1 MNMESSSSLSSS
13 LSCNTKKRKN
23 AAVGAHVKAKRL
35 KTEQEG
41 DEALQSG
48 RLSCSPRVSVPLDCL
63 QQPITLNELTEL
75 LHYAALGKTGG
86 IKQPSWCRLRHQRK
100 VKGLNVVIVE
110 GLTQSHFYKHYLSL
124 RHLRT
129 KYTTRVTFTPSCNNV
144 ASGIFSSELPTVD
157 CVYFSKPEND
167 MHNALKGHPVIAKF
181 GTQRRGLTAYVL
193 TQEEMIKK
201 HYPVK
206 GMPGFEEF
214 VSTDSVD
221 CVTDS
226 SPLYGL
232 DCEMC
237 LTEKGNELT
246 RVSVVDSDG
255 NCVLDHLVKP
265 KNRILNYLTRFSG
278 VTAAMLRPI
287 TTTLRDVQEKLRKLL
302 PGDAVLVGHSI
313 NNDLMALKLIHQHVI
328 DTSLLYRRE
337 FGQRFKLKV
346 LAETVLKRQIQ
357 TEEEKGHNPTED
369 AVAALELAQ
378 YFIKTGP
385 RQVVEL
391 HLEQLWG
398 YTIEEEESSD
408 CKLAPTPSLRF
419 ADVLQLLGRSVAF
432 FGKRSDVA
440 LNLSNQRWY
449 SSDKEMLESF
459 KRQTKHPFLSVVQ
472 FSSFSDHLKR
482 RFPHRERLH
491 RSVRQFFQ
499 TCIVLLHLVWMYSS
513 LCVFILQVCADLR
526 DMCVVFAGPFP
537 AGFSEREVRRLF
549 RCCGPVGRIKM
560 LNTSVR
566 VHAEVEFELLEGA
579 TLALKTLNGLNV
591 QGQHMKVAL
600 FLLFCC
606 FCSHFPFHVQT
617 FPDSC
622 TSISYF
628 QVQRPVNESLLD
640 LDLTLDTLTDDILN
654 TSHLYA
660 VKLKPSVAE
669 CIKISAEV
677 NGHTLDRKCSGVSP
691 VNGLPAAKTD
701 QLQLTDTRSKLSEE
715 TVTETFGRF
724 GTVERVILPAKP
736 GKHTRH
742 ACIKFQSSE
751 GKHAALSSSKDLRQ
765 ENYLICQ
772 SLTPPH
778 LPSWV
783 AMATPVTTIGG
794 DGEAAEDEN
803 KTNMGHSS
811 QDLEMDHMMQ
821 KLDRRLGKLFRSL
834 PDGTLSAVVLLG
846 HTSVNGH
853 LPGLCLMEVKQGS

>member
-1 MNMESSSSLSSS
+1 MNISMNMESSSSLSSS

-48 RLSCSPRVSVPLDCL
+48 RLSRSPRVSVPLDCL

-391 HLEQLWG
+391 HLEELWG

-419 ADVLQLLGRSVAF
+419 ADVLQLLSRSVAF

-491 RSVRQFFQ
+491 RS
-499 TCIVLLHLVWMYSS
+499 
-513 LCVFILQVCADLR
+513 VCADLR

-591 QGQHMKVAL
+591 QGQHMKV
-600 FLLFCC
+600 
-606 FCSHFPFHVQT
+606 
-617 FPDSC
+617 
-622 TSISYF
+622 
-628 QVQRPVNESLLD
+628 QRPVNESLLD
-640 LDLTLDTLTDDILN
+640 LDLTLDTLTEDILN
-654 TSHLYA
+654 TSRLYA

-811 QDLEMDHMMQ
+811 QDLEMDRMMQ

>member
-1 MNMESSSSLSSS
+1 MESSSSLSSS
-13 LSCNTKKRKN
+13 PSLCNTKKRKN
-23 AAVGAHVKAKRL
+23 TAVGAHEKAKTL

-48 RLSCSPRVSVPLDCL
+48 RLSRSPRVSVPLDCL
-63 QQPITLNELTEL
+63 QQPITLNKLTEL
-75 LHYAALGKTGG
+75 LHYAALGRTGG
-86 IKQPSWCRLRHQRK
+86 IKQPSWCRLRHQKK
-100 VKGLNVVIVE
+100 VEGLNVVIVE

-124 RHLRT
+124 RQLRT

-144 ASGIFSSELPTVD
+144 ASGIFSSELPKMD
-157 CVYFSKPEND
+157 CVYFSKPDND
-167 MHNALKGHPVIAKF
+167 LHSALKGHPVISKF

-237 LTEKGNELT
+237 LTEKGHELT

-255 NCVLDHLVKP
+255 NCVLDNLVKP
-265 KNRILNYLTRFSG
+265 KNRILNYLTKFSG
-278 VTAAMLRPI
+278 ITAAMLQPI
-287 TTTLRDVQEKLRKLL
+287 TTTLRDVQEKLRMLL

-313 NNDLMALKLIHQHVI
+313 NNDLIALKLIHQHVI

-357 TEEEKGHNPTED
+357 TEEKKGHNPSED
-369 AVAALELAQ
+369 AAAALELAQ

-385 RQVVEL
+385 RQVVER
-391 HLEQLWG
+391 HLEELWG

-408 CKLAPTPSLRF
+408 CKSAPTPSLRF
-419 ADVLQLLGRSVAF
+419 ADILQLLGRSVAF
-432 FGKRSDVA
+432 LGKRSDVA
-440 LNLSNQRWY
+440 LNLSNQQWY
-449 SSDKEMLESF
+449 SSDKEVLESF

-472 FSSFSDHLKR
+472 FSSFSNHLKR
-482 RFPHRERLH
+482 RFLHQEQLH
-491 RSVRQFFQ
+491 RS
-499 TCIVLLHLVWMYSS
+499 
-513 LCVFILQVCADLR
+513 LCAYLR

-537 AGFSEREVRRLF
+537 AGFSERQVRRLF
-549 RCCGPVGRIKM
+549 HCCGPVGRIKM
-560 LNTSVR
+560 LHTSVR

-591 QGQHMKVAL
+591 QGQPMK
-600 FLLFCC
+600 
-606 FCSHFPFHVQT
+606 
-617 FPDSC
+617 
-622 TSISYF
+622 
-628 QVQRPVNESLLD
+628 VQRPMNESMLD
-640 LDLTLDTLTDDILN
+640 LDLTLDALTGDTLN

-660 VKLKPSVAE
+660 VKLNPSVAE
-669 CIKISAEV
+669 CIKSSAKV
-677 NGHTLDRKCSGVSP
+677 NGHTLDSKCSGVSP
-691 VNGLPAAKTD
+691 VNGLPAAKTNL
-701 QLQLTDTRSKLSEE
+701 LQLTDTRSTLSEE
-715 TVTETFGRF
+715 TVTETFGHF

-742 ACIKFQSSE
+742 ACIKFESSE
-751 GKHAALSSSKDLRQ
+751 GKHAALSSSKYLRQ

-783 AMATPVTTIGG
+783 AMATPVTTIRG
-794 DGEAAEDEN
+794 DGETAEDEN
-803 KTNMGHSS
+803 TANMYHSS
-811 QDLEMDHMMQ
+811 QDLEMDHMMK
-821 KLDRRLGKLFRSL
+821 KLDSRLGKLFRSL
-834 PDGTLSAVVLLG
+834 PDSTLSVVVLLG

-853 LPGLCLMEVKQGS
+853 FPGLCLMEVKQGS

>member
-1 MNMESSSSLSSS
+1 MNISMNMESSSSLSSS

-491 RSVRQFFQ
+491 RSV
-499 TCIVLLHLVWMYSS
+499 
-513 LCVFILQVCADLR
+513 CADLR

-591 QGQHMKVAL
+591 QGQHMK
-600 FLLFCC
+600 
-606 FCSHFPFHVQT
+606 
-617 FPDSC
+617 
-622 TSISYF
+622 
-628 QVQRPVNESLLD
+628 VQRPVNESLLD